1 MFLDSRPHGQV
12 RPAQAE
18 VNARIRALMHE
29 PDDARRTA
37 EYRRLLDLWVH
48 ATGPEFVQ
56 AA

>member
-1 MFLDSRPHGQV
+1 MFLDPRPHGQAS
-12 RPAQAE
+12 PAPTE

-29 PDDARRTA
+29 PDDERRTA

-48 ATGPEFVQ
+48 ATRPDFVQ